1 MFFPLGD
8 DAPLQVI
15 RFQLVTLGIII
26 VNGVLFLATDV
37 ALPQQAMLAIAA
49 GYGVVPAEFTGFSPP
64 LIGYDPVSEPVTL
77 LTYQFLHASWGHI
90 LSNMLFLWVFA
101 DNVEDAFGHAA
112 FLIFYLLCGVAGALV
127 HIALAPASIYPL
139 IGASGAVSGVL
150 GAYFLLFPRAR
161 VLILFSFLLPLRLSA
176 AWVLGGWFLLQVG
189 SVFLASHE
197 VAVAFW
203 AHIGGF
209 LAGVAITLV
218 LRNRLLIRIG
228 R

>member
-8 DAPLQVI
+8 NAPLQVI
-15 RFQLVTLGIII
+15 RFQVVTLLIIL
-26 VNGVLFLATDV
+26 VNVVAFLSTDV
-37 ALPQQAMLAIAA
+37 ALPQKVMLAIAA
-49 GYGVVPAEFTGFSPP
+49 GYGVVPAEFLGFSPP
-64 LIGYDPVSEPVTL
+64 IVGYDPISEPLTL
-77 LTYQFLHASWGHI
+77 ITYQFLHASWGHI

-101 DNVEDAFGHAA
+101 DNVEDAFGHVA
-112 FLIFYLLCGVAGALV
+112 FLIFYLLCGVAGALT
-127 HIALAPASIYPL
+127 HIAIAPHSLNPL
-139 IGASGAVSGVL
+139 IGASGAVSGAL

-161 VLILFSFLLPLRLSA
+161 VLIIFTFLLPLRLGA
-176 AWVLGGWFLLQVG
+176 AWVLGGWFLLQVI
-189 SVFLASHE
+189 SVFMASGE

-209 LAGVAITLV
+209 LAGIALTLA